1 MNIGKA
7 GNFILSRLAQGY
19 YTFSLKEAERV
30 LGDSENV
37 RQSVYRLMRQGW
49 LFSPG
54 KGFYVI
60 IDPQH
65 QGTGFVPV
73 EWFIDDWMRFTGAR
87 YYVGLLSAAMQH
99 GASHQKPQQVQII
112 SDMRPQLIEKGAY
125 SISFFH
131 KKAIPDD
138 YLEQRQSPAGYY
150 WISTPEMTAYDLLR
164 YPKASRS
171 LNLTA
176 TVMQE
181 LGEKIDPD
189 RLAALIDAGSE
200 VSVLQRLGWM
210 LDQTGWEEKTSTL
223 ADKLRGSEPA
233 WRTIHKDLTSEGPRD
248 TKWHVIV
255 NVDIEADL

>member
-1 MNIGKA
+1 MNIGNA

-19 YTFSLKEAERV
+19 YTFSVDNAKRV
-30 LGDSENV
+30 LGDNKNV
-37 RQSVYRLMRQGW
+37 RQSIYRLVRQGW
-49 LFSPG
+49 LFLHG

-99 GASHQKPQQVQII
+99 GASHQKPQQFQII
-112 SDMRPQLIEKGAY
+112 SDMRPQMIEKGAY

-131 KKAIPDD
+131 KKAIADACRK
-138 YLEQRQSPAGYY
+138 QRQSPAGYY

-164 YPKASRS
+164 YPKTTQS
-171 LNLTA
+171 LNLTE
-176 TVMQE
+176 TVLQE

-189 RLAALIDAGSE
+189 RLAALLDIGSE
-200 VSVLQRLGWM
+200 ISVLQRLGWM
-210 LDQTGWEEKTSTL
+210 LDQTSWEEKNFQL
-223 ADKLRGSEPA
+223 AGKLRGREPA
-233 WRTIHKDLTSEGPRD
+233 WRAIRMDLSSEGPRD
-248 TKWHVIV
+248 TKWHMLV
-255 NVDIEADL
+255 NVEIEADL